1 VSGFGQAAAELRRGL
16 LGLLARLDRPDADA
30 EQLGRELQLV
40 ADASDRLCALVEE
53 SRRAPAT
60 EREACAR
67 AVRELLSLHAIV
79 EDRARTQL
87 ELCGE
92 RIKRVRATRARL
104 APLLQPGER
113 GGRVDLAG

>member
-1 VSGFGQAAAELRRGL
+1 MSGFDQAAAELRRGL

-30 EQLGRELQLV
+30 DLLGREMQLV
-40 ADASDRLCALVEE
+40 SDASDRLCVLAEELRRGPDQASTACLHALQ
-53 SRRAPAT
+53 
-60 EREACAR
+60 
-67 AVRELLSLHAIV
+67 ELLSLHAIV

-104 APLLQPGER
+104 APLVQPGE
-113 GGRVDLAG
+113 GGERIDLAG

>member
-1 VSGFGQAAAELRRGL
+1 MSGFGQAAHELRRGL

-40 ADASDRLCALVEE
+40 ADASDRLCALAEE
-53 SRRAPAT
+53 LRRAPAT

-67 AVRELLSLHAIV
+67 TMQELLSLHAIV
-79 EDRARTQL
+79 EDRARSQL

-104 APLLQPGER
+104 APLLQPSE
-113 GGRVDLAG
+113 GGQRIDLAG